1 MGAEHGEHLDRK
13 KKLRPSTRE
22 MNTAVFLLRAVQ
34 LGISLSDLELLTIG
48 MVDDMY
54 TEQLN
59 DDVKYPFKATQQ
71 DFDRF

>member
-1 MGAEHGEHLDRK
+1 
-13 KKLRPSTRE
+13 

-48 MVDDMY
+48 MVNDMY
-54 TEQLN
+54 TEQIN
-59 DDVKYPFKATQQ
+59 DEVKYPIKATQQ

>member
-1 MGAEHGEHLDRK
+1 MGAEHGENLDRK

>member
-1 MGAEHGEHLDRK
+1 MGAEYGEYLGRK

-34 LGISLSDLELLTIG
+34 LGISLSDLDLLTIG
-48 MVDDMY
+48 MVNDMY

-59 DDVKYPFKATQQ
+59 DDVKYPFMATQQ